1 MNKWFV
7 VVALVMLALGGA
19 AQPNVSQL
27 SSQDQAQLK
36 AIQEKVHPS
45 TEVFNRICN
54 LFLSTQEKQNAISER
69 MDELANES
77 SSAALEELNKLS
89 AEKKALKEDRDLS
102 IELEL
107 TPEQR
112 EIYTTQIKIA
122 KPQVLHFG
130 QTHDRM
136 NCPVCVP
143 KP

>member
-1 MNKWFV
+1 MNKWFF

-19 AQPNVSQL
+19 AQPDVTQL
-27 SSQDQAQLK
+27 SNQDQAQLK
-36 AIQEKVHPS
+36 AIQEKVQPS
-45 TEVFNRICN
+45 IEVFDRICN
-54 LFLSTQEKQNAISER
+54 LFLSTQEKQNAINAR

-77 SSAALEELNKLS
+77 SNAALEELNKLS

>member
-1 MNKWFV
+1 MNKWLIV
-7 VVALVMLALGGA
+7 VVACLMGLSGI
-19 AQPNVSQL
+19 AQTDVSIL
-27 SSQDQAQLK
+27 SNQDQAQLK
-36 AIQEKVHPS
+36 AIQEKVNPNN
-45 TEVFNRICN
+45 EAFERICK
-54 LFLSTQEKQNAISER
+54 LFVATHEKQIAINSR
-69 MDELANES
+69 MDELASES

-102 IELEL
+102 VELEL

-112 EIYTTQIKIA
+112 EVYTTQIKIA